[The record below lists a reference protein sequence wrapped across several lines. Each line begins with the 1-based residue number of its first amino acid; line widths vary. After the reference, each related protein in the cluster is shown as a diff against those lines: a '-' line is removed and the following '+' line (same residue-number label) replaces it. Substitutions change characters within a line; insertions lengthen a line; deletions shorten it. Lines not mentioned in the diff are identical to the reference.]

1 MPPKTPLLR
10 PRAYFERARDPF
22 FGGLVV
28 FVLYVIGTIIGI
40 GAMASLVVGQIDDPP
55 AGLRSAMTEL
65 LLLTAIIYVV
75 IAVVALL
82 IVAAIMHLFTAGPDS
97 EGSFGDAVGVA
108 GWAYA
113 PEIASLP
120 LLYLYARWRVG
131 QLSIDG
137 SDPELAVQQMETLQ
151 DPSGVGLLVTFG
163 VVAWSVYILAKGT
176 SGTHDVDIGN
186 ALLPALLIGVGS
198 FLLSLL

>member
-1 MPPKTPLLR
+1 MPPKTPLFR
-10 PRAYFERARDPF
+10 PKAYFERARDPVI
-22 FGGLVV
+22 GGLGV
-28 FVLYVIGTIIGI
+28 FVLYVIGSIVGF
-40 GAMASLVVGQIDDPP
+40 GAIASLVLGQIDDPP

-65 LLLTAIIYVV
+65 FLLTAIISIVVAV
-75 IAVVALL
+75 IALLVVAG
-82 IVAAIMHLFTAGPDS
+82 IMHLFTSGPDA
-97 EGSFGDAVGVA
+97 EGSFWDAIGVA

-120 LLYLYARWRVG
+120 LLYLYARWRIG

-137 SDPELAVQQMETLQ
+137 SDPELAVQQMESLQ
-151 DPSGVGLLVTFG
+151 DPSGVGLLITLG

-176 SGTHDVDIGN
+176 SGTHDVDVGK